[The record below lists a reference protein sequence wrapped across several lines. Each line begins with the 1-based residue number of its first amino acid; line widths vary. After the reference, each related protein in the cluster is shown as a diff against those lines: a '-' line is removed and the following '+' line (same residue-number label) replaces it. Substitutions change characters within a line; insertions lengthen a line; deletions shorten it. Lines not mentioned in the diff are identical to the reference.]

1 MTLHENLALVY
12 QEFGKHEEAMEAY
25 NKVLEI
31 DPNRAISLK
40 NLAWLLVTAFQD
52 RLRDE
57 ARALDP
63 PKKALSLERSPVF
76 LDTLAEAYYV
86 VVSKRRPLRQLRKQ
100 SPLKKETHNTIGSSW
115 KISKWEEFVGLI

>member
-1 MTLHENLALVY
+1 
-12 QEFGKHEEAMEAY
+12 MEAY

-40 NLAWLLVTAFQD
+40 NPAWLPVTALQD

-63 PKKALSLERSPVF
+63 PRRRSP
-76 LDTLAEAYYV
+76 
-86 VVSKRRPLRQLRKQ
+86 
-100 SPLKKETHNTIGSSW
+100 
-115 KISKWEEFVGLI
+115 